1 MLPCAC
7 NASDMQ
13 QDEQWLEFLDIL
25 TVLSFVLQLQ
35 NQSKIFGLQEVQN
48 DNNRVAQEIHK
59 HLESQDEK
67 IDRILEV
74 LAHETN

>member
-1 MLPCAC
+1 MSPCAC

-59 HLESQDEK
+59 HLESQDKK
-67 IDRILEV
+67 IDQILEV
-74 LAHETN
+74 LSHETN

>member
-1 MLPCAC
+1 
-7 NASDMQ
+7 MQ
-13 QDEQWLEFLDIL
+13 PDEQEFEFLDIL

>member
-1 MLPCAC
+1 
-7 NASDMQ
+7 MQ
-13 QDEQWLEFLDIL
+13 QDEQGLEFLDIL

-59 HLESQDEK
+59 HLESQDKK
-67 IDRILEV
+67 IDQILEV
-74 LAHETN
+74 LAHETD

>member
-1 MLPCAC
+1 
-7 NASDMQ
+7 MQ
-13 QDEQWLEFLDIL
+13 PDEQGLGFLDIL
-25 TVLSFVLQLQ
+25 TILSFVLQLQ

>member
-1 MLPCAC
+1 
-7 NASDMQ
+7 MQ
-13 QDEQWLEFLDIL
+13 PDEQGLGFLDIL

-67 IDRILEV
+67 IDRILEG

>member
-1 MLPCAC
+1 
-7 NASDMQ
+7 MQ
-13 QDEQWLEFLDIL
+13 PDEQGFGFLDIL

-67 IDRILEV
+67 INRILEV

>member
-1 MLPCAC
+1 
-7 NASDMQ
+7 MQ

-59 HLESQDEK
+59 HLESQDKK
-67 IDRILEV
+67 IDQILEV
-74 LAHETN
+74 LSHETD

>member
-1 MLPCAC
+1 
-7 NASDMQ
+7 MQ
-13 QDEQWLEFLDIL
+13 PDEQELGFLDIL

>member
-1 MLPCAC
+1 MSPCAC

-59 HLESQDEK
+59 HLESQDKK
-67 IDRILEV
+67 IDQILEV
-74 LAHETN
+74 LSHEID

>member
-1 MLPCAC
+1 
-7 NASDMQ
+7 MQ
-13 QDEQWLEFLDIL
+13 PDEQGLEFLDIL

-48 DNNRVAQEIHK
+48 DNNRVAQELHK

>member
-1 MLPCAC
+1 MSPCAC
-7 NASDMQ
+7 NAFDMQ
-13 QDEQWLEFLDIL
+13 PDEQGLEFLDIL

-59 HLESQDEK
+59 HLESQDKK
-67 IDRILEV
+67 IDQILEV
-74 LAHETN
+74 LAHETD

>member
-1 MLPCAC
+1 
-7 NASDMQ
+7 MQ
-13 QDEQWLEFLDIL
+13 PDEQGLEFLDIL

-59 HLESQDEK
+59 HLESQDKK
-67 IDRILEV
+67 IDQILEV
-74 LAHETN
+74 LAHETD

>member
-1 MLPCAC
+1 
-7 NASDMQ
+7 MQ

-35 NQSKIFGLQEVQN
+35 KQSKIFGLQEVQN

-59 HLESQDEK
+59 HLESQDKK
-67 IDRILEV
+67 IDQILEV
-74 LAHETN
+74 LSHETD

>member
-1 MLPCAC
+1 
-7 NASDMQ
+7 MQ
-13 QDEQWLEFLDIL
+13 PDEQGLGFLDIL

>member
-1 MLPCAC
+1 
-7 NASDMQ
+7 MQ
-13 QDEQWLEFLDIL
+13 PDEQGFGFLDIL

-67 IDRILEV
+67 ISRILEV

>member
-1 MLPCAC
+1 
-7 NASDMQ
+7 MQ

-74 LAHETN
+74 LSHETN

>member
-1 MLPCAC
+1 
-7 NASDMQ
+7 MQ
-13 QDEQWLEFLDIL
+13 PDEQKLEFLDIL

>member
-1 MLPCAC
+1 MSPCAC
-7 NASDMQ
+7 SAFDMQ
-13 QDEQWLEFLDIL
+13 PDEQGLEFLDIL

>member
-1 MLPCAC
+1 
-7 NASDMQ
+7 MQ
-13 QDEQWLEFLDIL
+13 PDEQGLGFLDIL

-74 LAHETN
+74 LAHETD

>member
-1 MLPCAC
+1 
-7 NASDMQ
+7 MQ
-13 QDEQWLEFLDIL
+13 QDEHWLEFLDIL

-59 HLESQDEK
+59 HLESQDKK
-67 IDRILEV
+67 IDQILEV
-74 LAHETN
+74 LSHETD

>member
-1 MLPCAC
+1 
-7 NASDMQ
+7 MQ

-59 HLESQDEK
+59 HLESQDKK
-67 IDRILEV
+67 IDQILEV
-74 LAHETN
+74 LAHETD

>member
-1 MLPCAC
+1 MRP
-7 NASDMQ
+7 
-13 QDEQWLEFLDIL
+13 DEQGLEFLDIL

>member
-1 MLPCAC
+1 
-7 NASDMQ
+7 MQ

-59 HLESQDEK
+59 HLESQDK
-67 IDRILEV
+67 K
-74 LAHETN
+74 

>member
-1 MLPCAC
+1 
-7 NASDMQ
+7 MQ
-13 QDEQWLEFLDIL
+13 PDEQELGFLDIL

-74 LAHETN
+74 LAYETN

>member
-1 MLPCAC
+1 
-7 NASDMQ
+7 MQ

-59 HLESQDEK
+59 HLESQDKK

>member
-1 MLPCAC
+1 
-7 NASDMQ
+7 MQ
-13 QDEQWLEFLDIL
+13 TDEQGLEFLDIL
-25 TVLSFVLQLQ
+25 TILSFVLQLQ

-67 IDRILEV
+67 IGRILEV
-74 LAHETN
+74 LAHETD

>member
-1 MLPCAC
+1 
-7 NASDMQ
+7 MQ
-13 QDEQWLEFLDIL
+13 PDEQEFEFLDIL

-74 LAHETN
+74 LAHGTN

>member
-1 MLPCAC
+1 MSPCAYS
-7 NASDMQ
+7 ASDMQ

-59 HLESQDEK
+59 HLESQDKK
-67 IDRILEV
+67 IDQILEV
-74 LAHETN
+74 LSHETD

>member
-1 MLPCAC
+1 
-7 NASDMQ
+7 MQ
-13 QDEQWLEFLDIL
+13 PDEQGLEFLDVL

-48 DNNRVAQEIHK
+48 DNNRVAQGIHK

-74 LAHETN
+74 LTHETD

>member
-1 MLPCAC
+1 
-7 NASDMQ
+7 MQ
-13 QDEQWLEFLDIL
+13 PDEQGFGFLDIL

>member
-1 MLPCAC
+1 
-7 NASDMQ
+7 MQ
-13 QDEQWLEFLDIL
+13 PDEQGLEFLDIL

-59 HLESQDEK
+59 HLESQDKK
-67 IDRILEV
+67 IGQILEV
-74 LAHETN
+74 LSHETD

>member
-1 MLPCAC
+1 
-7 NASDMQ
+7 MQ

-48 DNNRVAQEIHK
+48 DNNRVAQEIHN
-59 HLESQDEK
+59 HLESQDKK
-67 IDRILEV
+67 IDQILEV
-74 LAHETN
+74 LSHETD

>member
-1 MLPCAC
+1 MSPCAC

-59 HLESQDEK
+59 HLESQDKK
-67 IDRILEV
+67 IDQILEV
-74 LAHETN
+74 LSHETD

>member
-1 MLPCAC
+1 
-7 NASDMQ
+7 MQ
-13 QDEQWLEFLDIL
+13 PDEQGLEFLDIL

>member
-1 MLPCAC
+1 MRP
-7 NASDMQ
+7 
-13 QDEQWLEFLDIL
+13 DEQGLEFLDIL

-74 LAHETN
+74 LAYETN

>member
-1 MLPCAC
+1 
-7 NASDMQ
+7 MQ

-59 HLESQDEK
+59 HLESQDKK

-74 LAHETN
+74 LAHETD

>member
-1 MLPCAC
+1 MSPCAR

-59 HLESQDEK
+59 HLESQDKK
-67 IDRILEV
+67 IDQILEV
-74 LAHETN
+74 LSHETD

>member
-1 MLPCAC
+1 
-7 NASDMQ
+7 MQ
-13 QDEQWLEFLDIL
+13 PDEQGLGFLDIL

-48 DNNRVAQEIHK
+48 DNNRVEQEIHK

>member
-1 MLPCAC
+1 MP
-7 NASDMQ
+7 
-13 QDEQWLEFLDIL
+13 QDEQGLEFLDIL

-74 LAHETN
+74 LAHETD

>member
-1 MLPCAC
+1 
-7 NASDMQ
+7 MQ
-13 QDEQWLEFLDIL
+13 PGEQGLEFLDIL